1 MPLNSVFIHATCS
14 SVVLATHSVLNWMT
28 PEEWLPMVASSCF
41 SRALGFPTI
50 ANIQAQGI
58 FLSVMSEM
66 GKMSG
71 SLLCC
76 QENGS
81 VLARRTPCHSVV
93 KFKASKTPD
102 SLMLKQHVLALED
115 PGRHG

>member
-1 MPLNSVFIHATCS
+1 
-14 SVVLATHSVLNWMT
+14 
-28 PEEWLPMVASSCF
+28 
-41 SRALGFPTI
+41 
-50 ANIQAQGI
+50 
-58 FLSVMSEM
+58 
-66 GKMSG
+66 MSG

-81 VLARRTPCHSVV
+81 VLATRTPCHSVV